1 MGNEPFLSS
10 YNGSFVNIT
19 FPALKNIQNAL
30 NDAGVGDK
38 IKATVPMNADVYDGT
53 VPSAGRFR
61 SDTSTQMTQI
71 AEFLSQN
78 NAPFTVNIYPFLSLY
93 LNDDFPIDYA
103 FFDGMLKLC
112 LSILHMQIPGFNP

>member
-19 FPALKNIQNAL
+19 FPALKNIQSAL
-30 NDAGVGDK
+30 NDAGLGDK

-53 VPSAGRFR
+53 LPSAGHFR
-61 SDTSTQMTQI
+61 NDTSSQMTQI
-71 AEFLSQN
+71 AQFLSQN

-93 LNDDFPIDYA
+93 LNEGFPIDYA
-103 FFDGMLKLC
+103 FFDGMSELFLY
-112 LSILHMQIPGFNP
+112 LTNTNTRV